1 MNNIVFISLEGTG
14 GNIIRKVKRKYER
27 KYDEFI

>member
-14 GNIIRKVKRKYER
+14 GNIIRKVKRRYER